1 MDRCSLGME
10 IPFGYI
16 FWRNRWGGDEFVCN
30 FEKILIV
37 REYNI
42 KIVALGAVM
51 GLSTWVADW
60 LSAKVSVPTDA
71 YVGLLYMVAIFWA
84 LRYYVSKSTI
94 ANPNQW
100 IRRAMTSSMLRL
112 LAVLTFLLITLLN
125 RGKADLAFASA
136 YCLYFLLFLLF
147 EMSEKRSNLRPDSNN
162 GPQKE
167 NA

>member
-1 MDRCSLGME
+1 
-10 IPFGYI
+10 
-16 FWRNRWGGDEFVCN
+16 
-30 FEKILIV
+30 V

-42 KIVALGAVM
+42 KIVGLGAMMAV
-51 GLSTWVADW
+51 STFLADW
-60 LSAKVSVPTDA
+60 VSAKVSVPVDA
-71 YVGLLYMVAIFWA
+71 YVGLLYLVVIFWS
-84 LRYYVSKSTI
+84 LRYYVSRANVS
-94 ANPNQW
+94 NPNQW
-100 IRRAMTSSMLRL
+100 VRRAMTSSMLRL

-125 RGKADLAFASA
+125 RGKADLVFTSA

>member
-1 MDRCSLGME
+1 M
-10 IPFGYI
+10 
-16 FWRNRWGGDEFVCN
+16 
-30 FEKILIV
+30 

-42 KIVALGAVM
+42 KIVGLGAMMAV
-51 GLSTWVADW
+51 STFLADW
-60 LSAKVSVPTDA
+60 VSAKVSVPVDA
-71 YVGLLYMVAIFWA
+71 YLGLLYLVLIFWS
-84 LRYYVSKSTI
+84 LRYYVSRANVS
-94 ANPNQW
+94 NPNQW
-100 IRRAMTSSMLRL
+100 VRRAMTSSMLRL

-125 RGKADLAFASA
+125 RGKADLVFTSA

>member
-1 MDRCSLGME
+1 MVRCTRGVE
-10 IPFGYI
+10 ISFGYI
-16 FWRNRWGGDEFVCN
+16 FWGDHWGRGKFVCN

-42 KIVALGAVM
+42 KIVGLGIM
-51 GLSTWVADW
+51 LGLSTWAADW

-71 YVGLLYMVAIFWA
+71 YVGLVYMVVIFWA
-84 LRYYVSKSTI
+84 LRYYVSKSNI